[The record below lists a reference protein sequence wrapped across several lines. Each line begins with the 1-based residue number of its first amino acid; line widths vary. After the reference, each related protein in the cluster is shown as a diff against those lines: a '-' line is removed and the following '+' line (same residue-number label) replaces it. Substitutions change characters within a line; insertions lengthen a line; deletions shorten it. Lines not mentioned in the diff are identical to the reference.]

1 MPEAEERE
9 HSLLI
14 SAPSEA
20 SYLLQGCALSLFF
33 VPTWGSGNAK
43 GIA

>member
-9 HSLLI
+9 HRLLI
-14 SAPSEA
+14 SAPSDA
-20 SYLLQGCALSLFF
+20 SYLLQGAVPSLFF